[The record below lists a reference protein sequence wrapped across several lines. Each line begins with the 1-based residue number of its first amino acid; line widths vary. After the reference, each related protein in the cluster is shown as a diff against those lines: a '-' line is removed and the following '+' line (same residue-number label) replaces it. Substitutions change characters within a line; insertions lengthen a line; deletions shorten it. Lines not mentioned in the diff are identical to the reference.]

1 MEPFVYRRRLSGDLP
16 MQPEETRSLTVTL
29 PNEQHITVLW
39 PPRHITFPS
48 TRGFLSFDNHTPSIE
63 LGGVSTN

>member
-1 MEPFVYRRRLSGDLP
+1 
-16 MQPEETRSLTVTL
+16 
-29 PNEQHITVLW
+29 VLW

-48 TRGFLSFDNHTPSIE
+48 TRGFLSFDNDTPSIE